1 MFHVGCFSRRK
12 KLACNRTRS
21 PPLKLLSPSCG
32 RVTMIG
38 WIPFCNLSPIGTH
51 HSLYYRVETYFSK
64 WKITKKNRFN
74 LRFSGRPWLP
84 SRGLFTEASPWLPSR
99 SRLPRE
105 YKKKKFVQNLRTF
118 SSFPHHKWPPIL
130 PIFFITQQHIY
141 FLLNCIDCIWFMNA
155 HIHFVIFPLV
165 PRTQKNNSY
174 KIFI

>member
-105 YKKKKFVQNLRTF
+105 YKKKNLFKIYERSLHFRITNGHRFCRFFLLHNSTF
-118 SSFPHHKWPPIL
+118 
-130 PIFFITQQHIY
+130 IFFWIASIAFDLWT
-141 FLLNCIDCIWFMNA
+141 
-155 HIHFVIFPLV
+155 
-165 PRTQKNNSY
+165 R
-174 KIFI
+174 IFILLFSR